1 MDKLQYDSFYKF
13 LVSLGML
20 LITLPVLA
28 FLYILNTD
36 YELISQN
43 DYDNLSEI
51 SIHRIQNNEQLLDF
65 STTVMPAVSVIFI
78 VIGLI
83 LIIVGCYKWYSIQ
96 KELDEQIKSDTITK
110 KINATQLSSSETV
123 EKAAN
128 EISAEQNTTTT
139 TVSSE
144 RVVRYMQIED
154 KCYKYFS
161 QILSRRYVLKQNLRI
176 GRLEYDL
183 VALSKRNN
191 NDLIFE
197 IKYWTVNKITDNRL
211 EHLIS
216 NTRYLLENYKNISN
230 HNCELVIVIIAPKEN
245 IEKIKERC
253 LSHIANYKDTILE
266 NVNFEF
272 FAEDDL

>member
-28 FLYILNTD
+28 FLYLLNTD

-43 DYDNLSEI
+43 DYDNLSQI
-51 SIHRIQNNEQLLDF
+51 SIQRIHDNEKLLNF
-65 STTVMPAVSVIFI
+65 TTTILPIISVILI

-110 KINATQLSSSETV
+110 RINVTQLSSSETV

-128 EISAEQNTTTT
+128 EISAEQNTSTN
-139 TVSSE
+139 VSSD
-144 RVVRYMQIED
+144 RVVKYMQIED
-154 KCYKYFS
+154 KCYKLFS
-161 QILSRRYVLKQNLRI
+161 NKFSRRYLLKQNLRI
-176 GRLEYDL
+176 GRLEYDI
-183 VALSKRNN
+183 VALSKRNKS
-191 NDLIFE
+191 DIIFE
-197 IKYWTVNKITDNRL
+197 IKYWTVNTITDNRL
-211 EHLIS
+211 EHLI
-216 NTRYLLENYKNISN
+216 NNVKYMCENYKSITN
-230 HNCELVIVIIAPKEN
+230 HNCESVIVIVAPKEK
-245 IEKIKERC
+245 IEKVKNHC
-253 LSHIANYKDTILE
+253 LNHFNNYKDSILE

-272 FAEDDL
+272 FAEEDL

>member
-28 FLYILNTD
+28 YLYILNTN
-36 YELISQN
+36 YKLISQN

-51 SIHRIQNNEQLLDF
+51 SIQRMNDNLKLLDF
-65 STTVMPAVSVIFI
+65 TTTIMPVVSILLI
-78 VIGLI
+78 VTGLV
-83 LIIVGCYKWYSIQ
+83 LIIIGCCKWYSIQ

-123 EKAAN
+123 EKVAN
-128 EISAEQNTTTT
+128 EISTEQNNSTN
-139 TVSSE
+139 VSSD

-161 QILSRRYVLKQNLRI
+161 QKLSRRYLLKQNLRI
-176 GRLEYDL
+176 GRLEYDII
-183 VALSKRNN
+183 ALSKHTK

-197 IKYWTVNKITDNRL
+197 IKYWTITNITNNRL
-211 EHLIS
+211 EHLI
-216 NTRYLLENYKNISN
+216 T
-230 HNCELVIVIIAPKEN
+230 
-245 IEKIKERC
+245 
-253 LSHIANYKDTILE
+253 
-266 NVNFEF
+266 NVKYMC
-272 FAEDDL
+272 

>member
-28 FLYILNTD
+28 FLYILNAD

-65 STTVMPAVSVIFI
+65 TTTVLPAVSFI
-78 VIGLI
+78 LILIGLI
-83 LIIVGCYKWYSIQ
+83 LIIVGCCKWYGIQ

-128 EISAEQNTTTT
+128 EISAEQTSTT

-144 RVVRYMQIED
+144 RVVKYMQIED
-154 KCYKYFS
+154 KCYKHFS

-176 GRLEYDL
+176 GKLEYDI
-183 VALSKRNN
+183 VALSKRGN

-216 NTRYLLENYKNISN
+216 NTQYLLENYKNISN
-230 HNCELVIVIIAPKEN
+230 HNCELVIVIIAPNEN

-253 LSHIANYKDTILE
+253 LSHIANYNKTTFE

-272 FAEDDL
+272 FTEDDL

>member
-20 LITLPVLA
+20 LITLPILA
-28 FLYILNTD
+28 FLYVLNMD
-36 YELISQN
+36 CKLISQS
-43 DYDNLSEI
+43 DYDNLSPI
-51 SIHRIQNNEQLLDF
+51 SIQRIQNNENLLNF
-65 STTVMPAVSVIFI
+65 TTTIMPVASIVLI
-78 VIGLI
+78 VIGLT
-83 LIIVGCYKWYSIQ
+83 LIIIGCCKWYSIQ

-128 EISAEQNTTTT
+128 EISTEQNTSTN
-139 TVSSE
+139 VSSD
-144 RVVRYMQIED
+144 RVVKYMQIED

-161 QILSRRYVLKQNLRI
+161 NKFSHRYLFKQDLRI
-176 GRLEYDL
+176 GRIEYDII
-183 VALSKRNN
+183 ALSKRTK

-197 IKYWTVNKITDNRL
+197 VKYWTVNTITDNRL

-216 NTRYLLENYKNISN
+216 KVKYMCENYKSITN
-230 HNCELVIVIIAPKEN
+230 HNCESVIVIVAPKEK
-245 IEKIKERC
+245 IEKIKSAC
-253 LSHIANYKDTILE
+253 LNHFNNYKNLVLE

-272 FAEDDL
+272 FAEEDL

>member
-20 LITLPVLA
+20 LIALPVLA

-65 STTVMPAVSVIFI
+65 TTTVMPAVSVILI
-78 VIGLI
+78 LIGLI
-83 LIIVGCYKWYSIQ
+83 LIIVGCCKWYGIQ
-96 KELDEQIKSDTITK
+96 KELDDQIKSDTITK

-139 TVSSE
+139 ISSE
-144 RVVRYMQIED
+144 RVVKYMQIED
-154 KCYKYFS
+154 KCYKYFA
-161 QILSRRYVLKQNLRI
+161 QTLSRRYVLKQNLRI
-176 GRLEYDL
+176 GRMEYDI
-183 VALSKRNN
+183 VALSKRGN
-191 NDLIFE
+191 NDLIFD

-216 NTRYLLENYKNISN
+216 NTKYLLENYKNISN

-253 LSHIANYKDTILE
+253 LRHIANYKETILE